1 MNHGFADADE
11 DREGKVNRSR
21 IKIGGTL
28 FTPQFDY
35 YTEHAIPSSTLLAF
49 LFSYK
54 LDDVPINV
62 RIGE

>member
-35 YTEHAIPSSTLLAF
+35 YTEHAIPSNTFLAF
-49 LFSYK
+49 TSVSYTH
-54 LDDVPINV
+54 LTLPTIYSV
-62 RIGE
+62 

>member
-21 IKIGGTL
+21 LKIGGML